1 MIFYHQLNFKK
12 LQNMI
17 KNFLLIVLL
26 ILAIAM
32 LYIGITG
39 KIIPPALTGVGFL
52 VIAYLFYDKKI

>member
-1 MIFYHQLNFKK
+1 
-12 LQNMI
+12 MI

-26 ILAIAM
+26 ILATAM

-52 VIAYLFYDKKI
+52 VIAYLFYDKKK

>member
-1 MIFYHQLNFKK
+1 MKIYHQLNFKK

-26 ILAIAM
+26 ILATAM

-52 VIAYLFYDKKI
+52 VIAYLFYDKKK

>member
-1 MIFYHQLNFKK
+1 MILYHQLNFKK

-17 KNFLLIVLL
+17 KNFLLIVIL

-52 VIAYLFYDKKI
+52 IIAYLFYDKKI

>member
-1 MIFYHQLNFKK
+1 MIIYHQLNFKK

-17 KNFLLIVLL
+17 KNFLLIVLV

-39 KIIPPALTGVGFL
+39 KILPPALTGVGFL
-52 VIAYLFYDKKI
+52 VIAYLFYDKKK

>member
-1 MIFYHQLNFKK
+1 MKIYHQLNFKK

>member
-1 MIFYHQLNFKK
+1 MIYHQLNFKK